1 MRRKPDIKYQ
11 KRPADFE
18 RLPTIQREILDSVA
32 PTLKPGG
39 LLVYSTCTIT
49 PEENQQVVNDFL
61 GDHPEFQ
68 LQPIAVNELV
78 QEAIVGEMLTIY
90 PQRFMTDGF
99 FISCLKKV

>member
-1 MRRKPDIKYQ
+1 M
-11 KRPADFE
+11 
-18 RLPTIQREILDSVA
+18 
-32 PTLKPGG
+32 
-39 LLVYSTCTIT
+39 YSTCTIT
-49 PEENQQVVNDFL
+49 TEENQQVVNGFL